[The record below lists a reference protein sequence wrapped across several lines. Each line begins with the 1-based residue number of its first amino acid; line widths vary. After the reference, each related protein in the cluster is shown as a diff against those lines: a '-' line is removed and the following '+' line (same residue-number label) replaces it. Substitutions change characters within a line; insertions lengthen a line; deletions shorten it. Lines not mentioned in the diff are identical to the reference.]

1 MELTRAQLVGA
12 VVLGCFILVTLFARW
27 LLQ

>member
-1 MELTRAQLVGA
+1 MGLTRAQLVGA
-12 VVLGCFILVTLFARW
+12 VVVGGFILVTLFARW